1 MDPNRQMLTESA
13 RKKWAPILEHKAL
26 PEIKD
31 SYRKT
36 VTTVLLENQERALR
50 ENYQGIAGTGLGVVG
65 GFEAGNATGS
75 TSGTGIDA
83 FDPIMISLVRRAMP
97 NLMAYDIAGV
107 QPMNGPTGLI
117 FAMKTKYGANDFGS
131 RPNNASEA
139 LFKEA
144 NTGFSGNGSTGA
156 GPSSAA
162 GDMGDLFE
170 DDKGSTDGRFEAG
183 RGMSTS
189 IGEKLGS
196 SNSYVFNEMSF
207 TIEKTAVTAKTRAL
221 KAEYTTE
228 LAQDLKA
235 VHGLDAETELANI
248 LSTEIMFEI
257 NRELVR
263 QIYDVAK
270 LGAQQADLN
279 GKASGKGLNANG
291 GGGVYNLEVDS
302 DGRWS
307 AEKFRGLT
315 FQIEREC
322 NVIGA
327 ETRRGKGNFVI
338 VSPDVAA
345 ALSMSGL
352 LDFSPAF
359 SGALNTDVN
368 GNTFAG
374 TLHGG
379 RVKVY
384 IDPYSMPTHT
394 ETFSPINFVC
404 VGYKGTSPYDA
415 GIFYCPYV
423 PLQMVRAVDTGTFQP
438 KIGFKTRYGMV
449 SNPYVLNANNLPD
462 AETLT
467 RRRNQYYRI
476 FRIDNLHG
484 NDASY
489 GGDGSGA

>member
-1 MDPNRQMLTESA
+1 MDPNRQMITESA

-31 SYRKT
+31 SYKKT
-36 VTTVLLENQERALR
+36 VTTILLENQERALR
-50 ENYQGIAGTGLGVVG
+50 ESYQGVAGTGLGNVG
-65 GFEAGNATGS
+65 GFESGNSTGA
-75 TSGTGIDA
+75 TSGTGIDS

-117 FAMKTKYGANDFGS
+117 FAMKTKYGSNDFS
-131 RPNNASEA
+131 ARPNNSNEA

-144 NTGFSGNGSTGA
+144 NTGFSGATSSLGGA
-156 GPSSAA
+156 GAIAA
-162 GDMGDLFE
+162 GDMGDLFA
-170 DDKGSTDGRFEAG
+170 DDQAGSDARFEAG
-183 RGMSTS
+183 RGMSTAT
-189 IGEKLGS
+189 GEKLGTS
-196 SNSYVFNEMSF
+196 GSFGEMSF

-270 LGAQQADLN
+270 LGCQQADLN
-279 GKASGKGLNANG
+279 GKAATKGLNGNAG
-291 GGGVYNLEVDS
+291 GGIYDLELDS

-322 NVIGA
+322 NVVGA

-384 IDPYSMPTHT
+384 IDPYSMPTHI
-394 ETFSPINFVC
+394 ETFSPVNFVC

-415 GIFYCPYV
+415 GLFYCPYV
-423 PLQMVRAVDTGTFQP
+423 PLQMVRAVDTSNFQP

-449 SNPYVLNANNLPD
+449 SNPYVLNSNNLPD
-462 AETLT
+462 AEVLT

-476 FRIDNLHG
+476 FRVDNLHG

-489 GGDGSGA
+489 GGS

>member
-1 MDPNRQMLTESA
+1 MLTEST
-13 RKKWAPILEHKAL
+13 RQKWDAIVNHEAL

-31 SYRKT
+31 NYRKT
-36 VTTVLLENQERALR
+36 VTTILLENQERALLS
-50 ENYQGIAGTGLGVVG
+50 ENGVTGTGLGVVG
-65 GFEAGNATGS
+65 GASTAGTGQ
-75 TSGTGIDA
+75 GIDA
-83 FDPIMISLVRRAMP
+83 FDPILISLVRRSMP

-117 FAMKTKYGANDFGS
+117 FAMKTKYGAANASTGS
-131 RPNNASEA
+131 RGTSEA

-144 NTGFSGNGSTGA
+144 DSGFSGYRNAASITNGA
-156 GPSSAA
+156 GGNTTHS
-162 GDMGDLFE
+162 GNMGDIFASDTLGAGAGT
-170 DDKGSTDGRFEAG
+170 DKAFEAG
-183 RGMSTS
+183 NGMATTS
-189 IGEKLGS
+189 AEKLGS
-196 SNSYVFNEMSF
+196 TGTFNEMSF
-207 TIEKTAVTAKTRAL
+207 SIEKTSVTAKSRAL

-248 LSTEIMFEI
+248 LSTEILFEI

-263 QIYDVAK
+263 TIYQVAR
-270 LGAQQADLN
+270 LGCQQSDLN
-279 GKASGKGLNANG
+279 GKQSGKGLNAHG
-291 GGGVYNLEVDS
+291 GGGVYDLELDS

-315 FQIEREC
+315 FQLEREA

-327 ETRRGKGNFVI
+327 DTRRGKANFAV

-345 ALSMSGL
+345 ALTMSGL

-374 TLHGG
+374 TLHQG
-379 RVKVY
+379 RMKIY

-394 ETFSPINFVC
+394 ENWTPTNFVC

-423 PLQMVRAVDTGTFQP
+423 PLQMVRAVDTSTFQP

-449 SNPYVLNANNLPD
+449 SNPFVTT
-462 AETLT
+462 TLT
-467 RRRNQYYRI
+467 GSTPDGENLTERVNQYYRI
-476 FRIDNLHG
+476 FRVDNLHG
-484 NDASY
+484 NDATLS
-489 GGDGSGA
+489 

>member
-1 MDPNRQMLTESA
+1 MDPNRQMITESA
-13 RKKWAPILEHKAL
+13 RKKWQPILEHKAL

-31 SYRKT
+31 SYKKT
-36 VTTVLLENQERALR
+36 VTTILLENQERALR
-50 ENYQGIAGTGLGVVG
+50 ESYQGIAGTGLGNIG
-65 GFEAGNATGS
+65 GFEAGATS
-75 TSGTGIDA
+75 TTGTGIDS

-117 FAMKTKYGANDFGS
+117 FAMKTKYQNAGTGTIGARAG
-131 RPNNASEA
+131 NASEA

-144 NTGFSGNGSTGA
+144 NTSWSGETG
-156 GPSSAA
+156 AA
-162 GDMGDLFE
+162 GDMGDIFQ
-170 DDKGSTDGRFEAG
+170 DDAGSTDGRFEAG
-183 RGMSTS
+183 RGFATS
-189 IGEKLGS
+189 KGEKLGDGT
-196 SNSYVFNEMSF
+196 NNFNEMSF

-270 LGAQQADLN
+270 LGCQQADLA
-279 GKASGKGLNANG
+279 GKATGGGLNGAAG
-291 GGGVYNLEVDS
+291 GGTYNLELDS

-322 NVIGA
+322 NVVGA
-327 ETRRGKGNFVI
+327 ETRRGKGNFI
-338 VSPDVAA
+338 ITSPDVAA

-379 RVKVY
+379 RIKVY
-384 IDPYSMPTHT
+384 IDPYSMPTST

-415 GIFYCPYV
+415 GLFYCPYV

-449 SNPYVLNANNLPD
+449 SNPYVLNGSNLPD
-462 AETLT
+462 AEVLT

-476 FRIDNLHG
+476 FRVDNLHG
-484 NDASY
+484 NDASF
-489 GGDGSGA
+489 GGAATPGGA

>member
-1 MDPNRQMLTESA
+1 MDPRNQMLSEST
-13 RKKWAPILEHKAL
+13 KQKWDAIVNHEAL

-31 SYRKT
+31 NYKKT
-36 VTTVLLENQERALR
+36 VTTILLENQERALLT
-50 ENYQGIAGTGLGVVG
+50 ENGVAGTGLGVIG
-65 GFEAGNATGS
+65 GASSAGTGQ
-75 TSGTGIDA
+75 GIDA
-83 FDPIMISLVRRAMP
+83 FDPILISLVRRAMP

-117 FAMKTKYGANDFGS
+117 FAMKTKYNAVDSGTGS
-131 RPNNASEA
+131 RGTNEA

-144 NTGFSGNGSTGA
+144 DSGFSGYRKGTSIGA
-156 GPSSAA
+156 GSGNNSVHI
-162 GDMGDLFE
+162 GNMGDIFAQ
-170 DDKGSTDGRFEAG
+170 DVASGSDLSYESGT
-183 RGMSTS
+183 GMSTTS
-189 IGEKLGS
+189 AEKLGS
-196 SNSYVFNEMSF
+196 SGYGFNDMSF
-207 TIEKTAVTAKTRAL
+207 SIEKTSVTAKSRAL

-248 LSTEIMFEI
+248 LSTEILFEI

-263 QIYDVAK
+263 TIYQVSR
-270 LGAQQADLN
+270 LGCQQSDLN
-279 GKASGKGLNANG
+279 GKQAGRGLNGNA
-291 GGGVYNLEVDS
+291 GGGVYDLELDS

-315 FQIEREC
+315 FQLERES
-322 NVIGA
+322 NVVGSD
-327 ETRRGKGNFVI
+327 TRRGKANFAI

-374 TLHGG
+374 TLHQG
-379 RVKVY
+379 RMKVY

-394 ETFSPINFVC
+394 ESWSPTNYVC
-404 VGYKGTSPYDA
+404 VGYRGTSPYDA

-423 PLQMVRAVDTGTFQP
+423 PLQMVRAVDTSTFQP

-449 SNPYVLNANNLPD
+449 SNPFVTTTVSGSTPD
-462 AETLT
+462 GETLT
-467 RRRNQYYRI
+467 QRVNPYYRI
-476 FRIDNLHG
+476 FRVDNLHG

-489 GGDGSGA
+489 GGS

>member
-1 MDPNRQMLTESA
+1 MDPRNQMLSEST
-13 RKKWAPILEHKAL
+13 RQKWDAIVNHEAL

-31 SYRKT
+31 NYKKT
-36 VTTVLLENQERALR
+36 VTTILLENQERALLT
-50 ENYQGIAGTGLGVVG
+50 ENGVAGTGLGVIG
-65 GFEAGNATGS
+65 GASSAGTGQ
-75 TSGTGIDA
+75 GIDA
-83 FDPIMISLVRRAMP
+83 FDPILISLVRRAMP

-117 FAMKTKYGANDFGS
+117 FAMKTKYNGADATTGS
-131 RPNNASEA
+131 RGTNEA

-144 NTGFSGNGSTGA
+144 DSGFSGYRKGTSIGA
-156 GPSSAA
+156 GSGSNSVHVGNM
-162 GDMGDLFE
+162 GDMFASDLGG
-170 DDKGSTDGRFEAG
+170 GSDASFEAG
-183 RGMSTS
+183 TGMATTS
-189 IGEKLGS
+189 AEKLGS
-196 SNSYVFNEMSF
+196 SGYGFNDMSF
-207 TIEKTAVTAKTRAL
+207 SIEKTSVTAKSRAL

-248 LSTEIMFEI
+248 LSTEILFEI

-263 QIYDVAK
+263 TIYQVAR

-279 GKASGKGLNANG
+279 GKQAGKGLNGNA
-291 GGGVYNLEVDS
+291 GGGVYDLELDS

-315 FQIEREC
+315 FQLEREA
-322 NVIGA
+322 NVVGSD
-327 ETRRGKGNFVI
+327 TRRGKANFAI

-374 TLHGG
+374 TLHQG
-379 RVKVY
+379 RMKVY

-394 ETFSPINFVC
+394 ESWSPVNYVC

-423 PLQMVRAVDTGTFQP
+423 PLQMVRAVDTSTFQP

-449 SNPYVLNANNLPD
+449 SNPFVTTTVGGATPD
-462 AETLT
+462 GETLT
-467 RRRNQYYRI
+467 QRVNQYYRI
-476 FRIDNLHG
+476 FRVDNLHG

-489 GGDGSGA
+489 GG

>member
-1 MDPNRQMLTESA
+1 MLSEAT
-13 RKKWAPILEHKAL
+13 RKKWAPIVEHKAL

-31 SYRKT
+31 SYKKN
-36 VTTVLLENQERALR
+36 VTTILLENQEKMLR
-50 ENYQGIAGTGLGVVG
+50 EDSLQGVTGTGLGTIG
-65 GFEAGNATGS
+65 GA
-75 TSGTGIDA
+75 SGQPGQGIDA
-83 FDPIMISLVRRAMP
+83 FDPILISLVRRAMP

-117 FAMKTKYGANDFGS
+117 FAMKSRYGNVNGS
-131 RPNNASEA
+131 AVDGSGYRSGVEA
-139 LFKEA
+139 LYNEA
-144 NTGFSGNGSTGA
+144 LNKSGSN
-156 GPSSAA
+156 SSPTYGTMA
-162 GDMGDLFE
+162 DIFE
-170 DDKGSTDGRFEAG
+170 DGYSDNTFEAG
-183 RGMSTS
+183 RPMATTTAERLGTS
-189 IGEKLGS
+189 G
-196 SNSYVFNEMSF
+196 NAFNEMTFS
-207 TIEKTAVTAKTRAL
+207 IEKTSVTAKSRAL

-263 QIYDVAK
+263 TIYEVAK
-270 LGAQQADLN
+270 LGCKQADL
-279 GKASGKGLNANG
+279 ASMTTKKLQNTF
-291 GGGVYNLEVDS
+291 GGVYDLELDS

-327 ETRRGKGNFVI
+327 ETRRGKGNIAI

-359 SGALNTDVN
+359 SGQISTDVN

-374 TLHGG
+374 TLHQG
-379 RVKVY
+379 RIKVY
-384 IDPYSMPTHT
+384 IDPYSMPTNYNDFT
-394 ETFSPINFVC
+394 PINYVC
-404 VGYKGTSPYDA
+404 LGYKGTSPYDA

-423 PLQMVRAVDTGTFQP
+423 PLQMVRAVDTSTFQP

-449 SNPYVLNANNLPD
+449 SNPFVMNTSTQLPD
-462 AETLT
+462 GETLA
-467 RRRNQYYRI
+467 RRTNQYYRI
-476 FRIDNLHG
+476 FRVDNLHG
-484 NDASY
+484 NDATFNPS
-489 GGDGSGA
+489 SN

>member
-1 MDPNRQMLTESA
+1 MDPNRQMITESA

-31 SYRKT
+31 SYKKT
-36 VTTVLLENQERALR
+36 VTTILLENQERALR
-50 ENYQGIAGTGLGVVG
+50 ENYQGVAGTGLGNVG
-65 GFEAGNATGS
+65 GFETGASS
-75 TSGTGIDA
+75 TSGTGIDS

-117 FAMKTKYGANDFGS
+117 FAMKTKYNQAINFGARS
-131 RPNNASEA
+131 NNASEA

-144 NTGFSGNGSTGA
+144 DTGFSGATTSLGGVTGSTA
-156 GPSSAA
+156 AA
-162 GDMGDLFE
+162 GDMGDLFA
-170 DDKGSTDGRFEAG
+170 DDQGSTDGRFEAG
-183 RGMSTS
+183 RGMSTAA
-189 IGEKLGS
+189 GEKLGTTGS
-196 SNSYVFNEMSF
+196 FGEMSF

-270 LGAQQADLN
+270 LGCQQADLN
-279 GKASGKGLNANG
+279 GKAATKGLNGNAG
-291 GGGVYNLEVDS
+291 GGIYDLELDS

-322 NVIGA
+322 NVVGA

-384 IDPYSMPTHT
+384 IDPYSMPTHI
-394 ETFSPINFVC
+394 ETFSPVNFVC

-415 GIFYCPYV
+415 GLFYCPYV
-423 PLQMVRAVDTGTFQP
+423 PLQMVRAVDTSNFQP

-449 SNPYVLNANNLPD
+449 SNPYVLNASSLPD

-476 FRIDNLHG
+476 FRVDNLHG

-489 GGDGSGA
+489 GGS

>member
-1 MDPNRQMLTESA
+1 MDPNRQMLSESV
-13 RKKWAPILEHKAL
+13 RKKWQPILEHKAL
-26 PEIKD
+26 PEISD
-31 SYRKT
+31 SYKKT
-36 VTTVLLENQERALR
+36 VTTILLENQERALR
-50 ENYQGIAGTGLGVVG
+50 ENYQGIGGTGLGVVG
-65 GFEAGNATGS
+65 GASPTATQ
-75 TSGTGIDA
+75 GIDS
-83 FDPIMISLVRRAMP
+83 FDPILISLVRRAMP

-117 FAMKTKYGANDFGS
+117 FAMKTKYGAGTAFGA
-131 RPNNASEA
+131 RPGYASEA
-139 LFKEA
+139 FIKEA
-144 NTGFSGNGSTGA
+144 DTSHAGASGAAGEMDDIFAQDQGLTNGVFEVGRGLSTAAGEQLGSGA
-156 GPSSAA
+156 GGA
-162 GDMGDLFE
+162 GQ
-170 DDKGSTDGRFEAG
+170 
-183 RGMSTS
+183 
-189 IGEKLGS
+189 
-196 SNSYVFNEMSF
+196 FNEMSF

-263 QIYDVAK
+263 KIYEVAK
-270 LGAQQADLN
+270 LGAQQADLT
-279 GKASGKGLNANG
+279 GKSSGQGINLQG
-291 GGGVYNLEVDS
+291 GGGVYDLETDS

-384 IDPYSMPTHT
+384 IDPYSMPTHI
-394 ETFSPINFVC
+394 ETWSPINFVC

-415 GIFYCPYV
+415 GLFYCPYV
-423 PLQMVRAVDTGTFQP
+423 PLQMVRAVDTGSFQP

-449 SNPYVLNANNLPD
+449 SNPYVLGANNLPD
-462 AETLT
+462 AEVLAG
-467 RRRNQYYRI
+467 RRNQYYRI
-476 FRIDNLHG
+476 FKVTNLHG

-489 GGDGSGA
+489 GGAA